1 MFLAGVTFTFLL
13 PVVNQIDM
21 STNFALGA
29 LQVILIF
36 ITDYHNER
44 VRINSLFK
52 SESTKTSKLYVQ
64 ISFDKYAL

>member
-29 LQVILIF
+29 LQVNL
-36 ITDYHNER
+36 
-44 VRINSLFK
+44 K
-52 SESTKTSKLYVQ
+52 
-64 ISFDKYAL
+64 